1 MADNNTPIRSPPKP
15 KPKTMP
21 DDNNEIIQL
30 IQDRMKVGVERY
42 GHGMRV
48 DDDTTQYDTE
58 QDSWLEMC
66 LQELLD
72 AIVYVTAALIR
83 TQRSTNNKELQ
94 ATPST

>member
-1 MADNNTPIRSPPKP
+1 MNNEERKPPIRSPP
-15 KPKTMP
+15 ME

-30 IQDRMKVGVERY
+30 IQDRMKVGIERY

-48 DDDTTQYDTE
+48 DDDTTQYETE
-58 QDSWLEMC
+58 EDCWLEMC

-83 TQRSTNNKELQ
+83 TQRIKK
-94 ATPST
+94 